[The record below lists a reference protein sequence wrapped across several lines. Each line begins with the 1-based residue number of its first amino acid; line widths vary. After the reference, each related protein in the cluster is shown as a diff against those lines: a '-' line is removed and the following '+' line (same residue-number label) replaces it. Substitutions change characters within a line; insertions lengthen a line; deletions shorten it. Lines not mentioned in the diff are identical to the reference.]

1 VARDEAVR
9 GTSILG
15 ATLSV
20 KDPESYEKAIER
32 IQAMRDPDSD
42 ERNELRG
49 KLATIALESPE
60 LADAIEDNIQR
71 KADLLAAKAGPSH
84 RLVSG
89 RDMFER
95 FDKPK
100 RSPQKAAALA
110 RYARAID
117 DPKAAFER
125 LKHGEVVAED
135 VEAIRD
141 VAPQLYQRWVAQVLN
156 EVARAKGAPSREARR
171 ALREVMPKS
180 QEDLRLIAE
189 LQQLAASGIGAAAAA
204 QEGAQAQ
211 ESAQVVTPGNAKVP
225 DLAGSLQTR
234 NQQIGGM

>member
-1 VARDEAVR
+1 V
-9 GTSILG
+9 SILG
-15 ATLSV
+15 ASLSV
-20 KDPESYEKAIER
+20 KDPDSYEKAIER

-42 ERNELRG
+42 ERNEMRG
-49 KLATIALESPE
+49 RLATIALESPE
-60 LADAIEDNIQR
+60 LADAIEDNVQR
-71 KADLLAAKAGPSH
+71 RADLLAAKAGTSH

-100 RSPQKAAALA
+100 HSPQKAAALA

-117 DPKAAFER
+117 DPKAAFDR
-125 LKHGEVVAED
+125 LKSGEVVAED

-156 EVARAKGAPSREARR
+156 EVSRAKGAPSRDARR

-180 QEDLRLIAE
+180 QEELRLVAE

-204 QEGAQAQ
+204 QEDAQAQ
-211 ESAQVVTPGNAKVP
+211 ESAHVVTPGNAKVP